1 MSVITSPAFWA
12 PVTIRLP
19 GDDGALEIIQ
29 CRGRFKRLKKSERI
43 DLDRRVRCNSM
54 TPDTRELL
62 RKALAENVMPITDRE
77 RREIEADIAAEFISD
92 LDVLKLV
99 LVDWDFKT
107 KQGEFIPFTPA
118 NLEQYSEEIDG
129 FDAAFVSGYFDA
141 MRKASQPG
149 EVEKNSGRQ
158 SSTT

>member
-1 MSVITSPAFWA
+1 
-12 PVTIRLP
+12 
-19 GDDGALEIIQ
+19 
-29 CRGRFKRLKKSERI
+29 
-43 DLDRRVRCNSM
+43 M
-54 TPDTRELL
+54 TPDKRELL
-62 RKALAENVMPITDRE
+62 RQALAENVIPITDRE
-77 RREIEADIAAEFISD
+77 RREIEAEIAAEFISD

-149 EVEKNSGRQ
+149 EVEKTPA
-158 SSTT
+158 SSPALPRPGCASERRRTDARGAAGAR